1 MTGHEC
7 NQTEKILDLQHND
20 KMIMSIL
27 EKLEKKVDEIHTFI
41 FKWEMAK
48 NYISREMFDLKVET
62 LEKEMSDK
70 LREKDNEIKEIK
82 DTQKKVAFI
91 IITLFIWA
99 VASMVFIK

>member
-7 NQTEKILDLQHND
+7 NQTKTILDLQHND
-20 KMIMSIL
+20 KTIMAIL

-48 NYISREMFDLKVET
+48 NYISREMFDLKVAT
-62 LEKEMSDK
+62 LEKEMQDRLK
-70 LREKDNEIKEIK
+70 EKDAEIKSIK
-82 DTQKKVAFI
+82 SNQNKIAFI

-99 VASMVFIK
+99 IASFIFVK